1 MASDHRWSSGGGAVN
16 RPSAAKY
23 DTWCRI
29 WYQLLVYVTAA
40 SSASRSE
47 APWPGSITVAAAVT
61 TMSIRASAGNRR
73 RARRDQKSFRLS
85 RPTRSYWVAS
95 RSVIR
100 NPLSTKNTSTP
111 RNPPDSSDA
120 PSWKP
125 MTASTASARTPSSPG
140 ARLSELVV
148 VVSVPAGLLF
158 GQVVTGVMLTSGY
171 RSSQEKR
178 RVTGIELLGAEQVP
192 GHPGQVI
199 AHRRRGLVRVARPQR
214 GHDLLVVLP
223 VLITPGGVGAA
234 PLQVAPYPAVPGAL
248 DLGVQP
254 DQQRAAGGRDD
265 RPVQRGVPD
274 LELVVVGGPLAAAQA
289 AVHLVEVP
297 GRRPRHD
304 QGHGGRLEQP
314 PDRHHVGR
322 RVVVRPRAR
331 RSLEY
336 RRVRGA
342 RRIRGATRIRGASR
356 ARVRNPAQ
364 ERAPAHLA

>member
-73 RARRDQKSFRLS
+73 RARRDQKSFRFS
-85 RPTRSYWVAS
+85 RPSRSYWVAS

-111 RNPPDSSDA
+111 RKPPDSSDA

-140 ARLSELVV
+140 ARLGEVV
-148 VVSVPAGLLF
+148 MVVSVPPDRYSIGPVPA
-158 GQVVTGVMLTSGY
+158 VMLTSEY

-178 RVTGIELLGAEQVP
+178 RVRGYALTGT
-192 GHPGQVI
+192 
-199 AHRRRGLVRVARPQR
+199 
-214 GHDLLVVLP
+214 
-223 VLITPGGVGAA
+223 ITEG
-234 PLQVAPYPAVPGAL
+234 
-248 DLGVQP
+248 
-254 DQQRAAGGRDD
+254 
-265 RPVQRGVPD
+265 
-274 LELVVVGGPLAAAQA
+274 
-289 AVHLVEVP
+289 
-297 GRRPRHD
+297 
-304 QGHGGRLEQP
+304 
-314 PDRHHVGR
+314 
-322 RVVVRPRAR
+322 
-331 RSLEY
+331 EY
-336 RRVRGA
+336 RAGV
-342 RRIRGATRIRGASR
+342 
-356 ARVRNPAQ
+356 
-364 ERAPAHLA
+364 E